1 MLSCRSSVC
10 ILLVTVLFGV
20 VLVDTA
26 LATQF
31 ELNLDQDW
39 VMKTGDN
46 PAWARPGFEDSDWKP
61 IEIGKVWEAV
71 GYPGY
76 DGYAWCRAK
85 LTIPGTWRND
95 PRIREAGDDAAL
107 VLQLGYIDDVDVTYF
122 NGQEIGSTGT
132 MPPDYE
138 PAYDRMRKYRIPLSQ
153 VRWDRTN
160 VIAVRVYDGEGEGG
174 IYRGPFLLRTPG
186 LDDVIDLEYQ
196 VASADGLYFSPDPLR
211 VRIKITNRSNKTY
224 AMDFKC
230 TLRSDRVHD
239 EGGIDQYTAGLRI
252 GGNSVHTQEIR
263 FTPGGPGFYRV
274 TCSLSQAGGKPLK
287 ASMILGYD
295 PERINPGLT
304 READFTAF
312 WAQRKQELA
321 AVDPAFKVT
330 PSDRSNADLDVYL
343 VEMRS
348 LGNIRV
354 RAWYTVPKKPGPH
367 RAILSVPGYN
377 SNMQPYMQRKNVATL
392 SLNPRGHGNSK
403 IDLDPQ
409 GKELMYIGF
418 VPGKPEGYF
427 YAGAYMDCVRAVDF
441 LASRPEIDST
451 RIGVEGGSQGG
462 GLSYATAALDER
474 IMFCAPDIPWLG
486 DWVGYLEAAEWATEN
501 YPKLMARFPG
511 LGYEGINKFL
521 SYFDSMNLAE
531 WIACPVLMSA
541 GLQDDVC
548 PPRTVFAAYNQVRSQ
563 KAYHVYPWARH
574 GTYQWHGQRKN
585 AWMAKML
592 GVEETGL

>member
-1 MLSCRSSVC
+1 MLACRGSVC
-10 ILLVTVLFGV
+10 ILLVAVLFG

-31 ELNLDQDW
+31 QLKLDQGW

-46 PAWARPGFEDSDWKP
+46 QAWARPGFKDSDWKP
-61 IEIGKVWEAV
+61 IGIGKVWEVA

-76 DGYAWCRAK
+76 DGYAWYRVK
-85 LTIPGTWRND
+85 LTIPGAWRND
-95 PRIREAGDDAAL
+95 PRLKEAGDDAAL

-122 NGQEIGSTGT
+122 NGHEIGRTGVT
-132 MPPDYE
+132 PPDYE
-138 PAYDRMRKYRIPLSQ
+138 PAYDRARKYRIPLNQ

-160 VIAVRVYDGEGEGG
+160 VVAVRVYDGQGDGG
-174 IYRGPFLLRTPG
+174 IYRGPFLVRTPG
-186 LDDVIDLEYQ
+186 LDDVIGLEYQ
-196 VASADGLYFSPDPLR
+196 VASADGLYFSPSPLP
-211 VRIKITNRSNKTY
+211 VRIKISNRSNKTY
-224 AMDFKC
+224 TMDFKC
-230 TLRSDRVHD
+230 TLRSDRVHA
-239 EGGIDQYTAGLRI
+239 EGVIDQYTAGLRI
-252 GGNSVHTQEIR
+252 GGNSAHTQEIR
-263 FTPGGPGFYRV
+263 FAPGGPGFYRV
-274 TCSLSQAGGKPLK
+274 TCSLSQVGEKPIE
-287 ASMILGYD
+287 ASMTLGYD

-321 AVDPAFKVT
+321 ATDPAFKVT
-330 PSDRSNADLDVYL
+330 PSNRSNADLDVYL

-348 LGNIRV
+348 LGNIRI

-367 RAILSVPGYN
+367 PAILSVPGYN
-377 SNMQPYMQRKNVATL
+377 VNMQPYMQRKNVATL

-409 GKELMYIGF
+409 GQELMFIGF
-418 VPGKPEGYF
+418 VPGKPAGYF

-474 IMFCAPDIPWLG
+474 VMFCAPDIPWLG
-486 DWVGYLEAAEWATEN
+486 DWVGYVEADVWAREN
-501 YPKLMARFPG
+501 YPKLMAQFPG
-511 LGYEGINKFL
+511 LTYEGINQFL
-521 SYFDSMNLAE
+521 SYFDSMNLAG
-531 WIACPVLMSA
+531 WIKCPVLMSA
-541 GLQDDVC
+541 GLQDIVC
-548 PPRTVFAAYNQVRSQ
+548 PPRTVFAAYNQVRSR

-574 GTYQWHGQRKN
+574 GTYQWHGQRKD
-585 AWMAKML
+585 AWMARML
-592 GVEETGL
+592 GVEKTGL